1 VTNPVTRHAAI
12 TASSIGAVQAE
23 SGGRAYLGI
32 ARGDSPLA
40 HLGLRPTAPKAF
52 ENYLRQLQAYL
63 RGEDVAPGA
72 FAAGA
77 VSESLDGSNVLAE
90 AGRPSEN
97 RLQWIRDAGPKV
109 PVDVAATGP
118 KVIELAARTA
128 DRITFAVGADVERL
142 QWARDI
148 ALKELAAVGRTGDV
162 ELGACVQVVVAPT
175 REAGRQVV
183 SGAVA
188 SYARFAVMHGTVTGP
203 VSSATREALETV
215 HKNYNMNDHSLENAT
230 HGRGLPDETVDAFA
244 VSGPV
249 DHCIE
254 RLRAMADLGLTKLL
268 LFHGAFR
275 GTDPEA
281 RRESDRLL
289 STEVL
294 PALR

>member
-1 VTNPVTRHAAI
+1 M
-12 TASSIGAVQAE
+12 
-23 SGGRAYLGI
+23 
-32 ARGDSPLA
+32 
-40 HLGLRPTAPKAF
+40 
-52 ENYLRQLQAYL
+52 
-63 RGEDVAPGA
+63 
-72 FAAGA
+72 
-77 VSESLDGSNVLAE
+77 
-90 AGRPSEN
+90 
-97 RLQWIRDAGPKV
+97 
-109 PVDVAATGP
+109 
-118 KVIELAARTA
+118 
-128 DRITFAVGADVERL
+128 
-142 QWARDI
+142 
-148 ALKELAAVGRTGDV
+148 
-162 ELGACVQVVVAPT
+162 
-175 REAGRQVV
+175 V

-203 VSSATREALETV
+203 VSSATREALKTV

-230 HGRGLPDETVDAFA
+230 HGRGLPNETVDAFA

-294 PALR
+294 AALR